1 MSYIN
6 IPIFVP
12 HLGCPHACVFCN
24 QHTITGQCE
33 TTLRDIDTA
42 VSQTLSLLKDP
53 SAHELQIAFFGG
65 SFTAIEREKMLA
77 LLKKANNYVQE
88 GSVQSIRLSTRPDA
102 IDDEI
107 LTILAKHSVKT
118 IELGIQSTDNRV
130 LEISERG
137 HTAKDSEA
145 ACRKIKEYNFEL
157 VGQMM
162 LGLPASTLES
172 EMQTARDMI
181 SWGINK
187 ARIYPTVVFADTAL
201 AKLTQEKS
209 YTPLSVEEA
218 VSRAASVYS
227 LFTAHNIEVIRIGLC
242 ENEGLHSDKTIG
254 GAHHPALGELV
265 LNRYYLTKIF
275 KEIERLNPSP
285 NMTIVIET
293 APNALSQ
300 AIGQK
305 KCNCHAIE
313 KKYPQNR
320 ILFIPSHSLC
330 GKEVKIFVK
339 EN

>member
-1 MSYIN
+1 MSHIN

-12 HLGCPHACVFCN
+12 HLGCPHTCVFCN
-24 QHTITGQCE
+24 QRTITGQSE
-33 TTLRDIDTA
+33 ATVQDVDAA
-42 VSQTLSLLKDP
+42 VSETLSLLKDP

-65 SFTAIEREKMLA
+65 SFTAIEEETMLTLLEKA
-77 LLKKANNYVQE
+77 HYYVRN

-102 IDDEI
+102 IDDKI

-118 IELGIQSTDNRV
+118 IELGIQSTDETV
-130 LEISERG
+130 LAASERG
-137 HTAKDSEA
+137 HTAKDSEI
-145 ACRKIKEYNFEL
+145 ACRKIKEYGFEL

-162 LGLPASTLES
+162 LGLPASTLDCEI
-172 EMQTARDMI
+172 QTARNMI
-181 SWGINK
+181 SWGIDK

-201 AKLTQEKS
+201 SEFTKEKT

-218 VSRAASVYS
+218 VARASAVYS
-227 LFTAHNIEVIRIGLC
+227 IFSKHNVDVIRIGLC
-242 ENEGLHSDKTIG
+242 ENEGLHSDKTVG

-265 LNRYYLTKIF
+265 LNRYYLTRI
-275 KEIERLNPSP
+275 LNELRTIDPKP
-285 NMTIVIET
+285 NATILIET

-305 KCNCHAIE
+305 KCNLYELE
-313 KKYPQNR
+313 KAYPQNR
-320 ILFIPSHSLC
+320 IRFFPSRSLC